1 MSRISI
7 LSESLIN
14 KIAAGEVI
22 ERPASIVRELVDNS
36 IDAGSR
42 NISIEVLY
50 GGKKLIKVADDGSGM
65 DRDDASLCF
74 ERHATSK
81 IQSEDNLFNI
91 TTMGFRGEALSS
103 IASVSKIVLVTS
115 SENAASGTKIE
126 FDADRNKRII
136 DAPPVRGTTVEIRD
150 IFFNTPARK
159 KFLKSNSTELSH
171 IIETVTQKA
180 FAFPEISFV
189 LSHNNSEVLRVSS
202 ASGLKERFIQ
212 LYGDEFTGEF
222 REINQ
227 FDHPGGITFYGFCS
241 TPEFTRSSRSYQFI
255 FINRR
260 PVKNPTINHAVYSVY
275 RELVPKDSHPAFFL
289 FLDVDPKKV
298 DVNVHPA
305 KREVRF
311 ESSEDIHKIVS
322 SGIRGTLY
330 PVRNGQSPVPAED
343 RRRNYESF
351 KFGKAAHEAVR
362 ETLESALKSANDLQ
376 TDIFTDNIVPS
387 FHRFFNIKEAFV
399 AQVIDDGLVLF
410 DRHAVHERVLYE
422 RLLKKIPLEIE
433 NLVLPIRVELPPKEF
448 NTIVHYREMFHEFGL
463 DIDEFGANN
472 LIVRALPREFR
483 KDDIRGMLIDI
494 ASNILDKE
502 TLGIQE
508 EPAKE
513 SLKKKIAASLACHK
527 SVRGRESLNDAEL
540 NQLMAD
546 LEKTEVPDQCPH
558 GRPTRIFLSL
568 DDLMRM
574 FKRK

>member
-7 LSESLIN
+7 LPESLIN

-42 NISIEVLY
+42 NISVEVLY
-50 GGKKLIKVADDGSGM
+50 GGKKLIKINDDGSGM

-115 SENAASGTKIE
+115 SENASSGTKIA
-126 FDADRNKRII
+126 FGADRKKRII
-136 DAPPVRGTTVEIRD
+136 EAPPVKGTTVEIRD

-180 FAFPEISFV
+180 FAFPEISFE

-212 LYGDEFTGEF
+212 LYGDEFAGEF

-227 FDHPGGITFYGFCS
+227 FNHPGGATFYGFCS
-241 TPEFTRSSRSYQFI
+241 NPEFTRSSRSYQFI

-275 RELVPKDSHPAFFL
+275 RELVPKDRHPAFFL

-322 SGIRGTLY
+322 SGIRDTLC
-330 PVRNGQSPVPAED
+330 PARNGQSPVPSGD

-351 KFGKAAHEAVR
+351 TFGRAAHEAVR
-362 ETLESALKSANDLQ
+362 ETLESALKSTNDLQ
-376 TDIFTDNIVPS
+376 TDYFADRIVPS

-433 NLVLPIRVELPPKEF
+433 NLVLPIRVELPPKEY
-448 NTIVHYREMFHEFGL
+448 NIIIHHREMFHDFGL
-463 DIDEFGANN
+463 DIDEFGDNN

-508 EPAKE
+508 DSAKE
-513 SLKKKIAASLACHK
+513 NLKKKIAATLACHK

-540 NQLMAD
+540 NQLMSD
-546 LEKTEVPDQCPH
+546 LEKTEMPDQCPH